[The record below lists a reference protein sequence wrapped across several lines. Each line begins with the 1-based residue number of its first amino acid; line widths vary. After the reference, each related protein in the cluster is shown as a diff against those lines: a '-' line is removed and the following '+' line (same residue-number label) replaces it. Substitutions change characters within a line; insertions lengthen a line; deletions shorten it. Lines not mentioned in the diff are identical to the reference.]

1 MPRER
6 YWALVEVERNL
17 RNALS
22 MVRQAERVL
31 VTPSEIRDDVSKIAE
46 DLEDAVA
53 RAAAGRRRV
62 LEETSEVGAR
72 AA

>member
-6 YWALVEVERNL
+6 YWALVEGERNL

-31 VTPSEIRDDVSKIAE
+31 VAPSEIRDDVAE
-46 DLEDAVA
+46 ITEKLEDAIA
-53 RAAAGRRRV
+53 LAAASRRRV
-62 LEETSEVGAR
+62 LEDTPEAGVR

>member
-6 YWALVEVERNL
+6 YWALVEAERNL

-31 VTPSEIRDDVSKIAE
+31 VRPSEVRDDVTAIAE
-46 DLEDAVA
+46 GLEDAIA
-53 RAAAGRRRV
+53 LAAAGRRRV
-62 LEETSEVGAR
+62 LEETPEAGAR